1 MGLLGFYKPQGLK
14 KWAFV
19 GVWGFR
25 ITKSGLL
32 GFVGFRASKSG
43 RLLGVYQDRPNG
55 SLMEPLWSF
64 IVGIWGI
71 IEGSWGV

>member
-43 RLLGVYQDRPNG
+43 RLLGVYQEAP
-55 SLMEPLWSF
+55 
-64 IVGIWGI
+64 
-71 IEGSWGV
+71 